1 MHEDM
6 PLIQITLY
14 SKISSQIYFKSIVS
28 SVMRISVP
36 IILFITIIICNVVA
50 AYSLSIEIHSCIGPL
65 WWRFLENVIEFFLY
79 CFLGIFINILLHSLE
94 CVVLIWKQLVYFSYV
109 GNNFRKYLV
118 VMRFKL
124 FLKISIKNQYL
135 DGILEEKNHIND
147 RLKWLSTKLKCNI
160 SHSPPCECVNV

>member
-50 AYSLSIEIHSCIGPL
+50 AYSLSIKIHSCVCITPL

-79 CFLGIFINILLHSLE
+79 CFLGIFINILLHSLQ
-94 CVVLIWKQLVYFSYV
+94 CVVLIWKQLVYFSYPMY
-109 GNNFRKYLV
+109 YLIPY
-118 VMRFKL
+118 RFL
-124 FLKISIKNQYL
+124 IGYIHFYEN
-135 DGILEEKNHIND
+135 
-147 RLKWLSTKLKCNI
+147 STK
-160 SHSPPCECVNV
+160 